1 MTRSGNGSLMF
12 LLVVIPIITLIG
24 QTQPKPAAKPNTQS
38 TVPVLSFKQQMDV
51 AVAVEKINVDQKA
64 LESIPGVKQQMA
76 KVQDDIAAVNALSM
90 QLCISSDGKH
100 YQLDHSTGVWIC
112 REVPAR

>member
-1 MTRSGNGSLMF
+1 MTMKTNGSLIF
-12 LLVVIPIITLIG
+12 LLIVVSFITLVG
-24 QTQPKPAAKPNTQS
+24 QTQPKPAVKPNTQS

-64 LESIPGVKQQMA
+64 LEAIPGVKQQMA
-76 KVQDDIAAVNALSM
+76 KVQDDIAAVNTLSL
-90 QLCISSDGKH
+90 QLCMSPDGKH

-112 REVPAR
+112 REIPTH